1 MSRISAKNGTPVGQA
16 KGIASVETAA
26 RLLRVLEA
34 GPDSMSLTEIAASAG
49 FPASKAHHYLV
60 SLTRAGLVERDKSGT
75 RYRLGSFALQ
85 LGLTALNRMQTHR
98 FIPDALR
105 SLRDKIGHT
114 TLFATWSPLGPMVT
128 DYEECVGGLG
138 VSVRPGTVLPM
149 VNSPCAAIFI
159 AWLPDALL
167 AQVLDGFA
175 DPGLTPSRLVKIRE
189 QTRREGGAH
198 AAGVRSPQ
206 IASVAAPVFGRGRQL
221 VGALVTLG
229 LMGQFDDH
237 PSSEISLLL
246 RDQAS
251 QLSAKLAS
259 MGLP

>member
-1 MSRISAKNGTPVGQA
+1 MTKEVALA
-16 KGIASVETAA
+16 KGIASVENAA
-26 RLLRVLEA
+26 KLLHVLEA
-34 GPDSMSLTEIAASAG
+34 GPDPMSLTEIATSAG

-60 SLTRAGLVERDKSGT
+60 SLTRTGLVEREKSGT

-85 LGLTALNRMQTHR
+85 LGLTALTRMQSRR
-98 FIPDALR
+98 FVPDALR
-105 SLRDKIGHT
+105 SLRDQIGHT
-114 TLFATWSPLGPMVT
+114 TLFATWSPHGPMVT
-128 DYEECVGGLG
+128 DYEECAGGLG

-159 AWLPDALL
+159 AWLPDAML
-167 AQVLDGFA
+167 AQVLEQ
-175 DPGLTPSRLVKIRE
+175 PTEPRLTPSQLVKIRE

-229 LMGQFDDH
+229 LVGQFDDS
-237 PSSEISLLL
+237 PSSDVSVLLRSQASLLSATL
-246 RDQAS
+246 SS
-251 QLSAKLAS
+251 QE
-259 MGLP
+259 LP

>member
-1 MSRISAKNGTPVGQA
+1 MSRVSMKNEPALGQA

-26 RLLRVLEA
+26 RLLHILEA
-34 GPDSMSLTEIAASAG
+34 GTDSMSLTEIAGSAG

-60 SLTRAGLVERDKSGT
+60 SLTRTGLVERDKSGT

-149 VNSPCAAIFI
+149 VNSPCAAVFI
-159 AWLPDALL
+159 AWLPDSLL
-167 AQVLDGFA
+167 AQGIERVA
-175 DPGLTPSRLVKIRE
+175 DPRLTPSRLVKIRE

-206 IASVAAPVFGRGRQL
+206 IASVAAPVFGRNRQL

-229 LMGQFDDH
+229 LVGQFDDS
-237 PSSEISLLL
+237 PSSEVSVPL
-246 RDQAS
+246 RAQAG
-251 QLSAKLAS
+251 QLSATLTGL
-259 MGLP
+259 GLP